1 MSNRKVRVSDIAKH
15 LRLSWTE
22 VDRFVKNGIFPCDR
36 VVVGGKVARLLSK
49 DECEKYFFTYL
60 DLIEGGVS
68 RIAAINGVRQS
79 QLNNNVRNSSEI
91 RGAKPIHRLPV
102 QKDYKGSEIGI
113 GRITVTGQHLG
124 EENYTFHTKEPEET
138 SKKLSF
144 IIAML
149 LLLVILLVL
158 GAVLFANY

>member
-1 MSNRKVRVSDIAKH
+1 MSNRKVRVSGIAKH
-15 LRLSWTE
+15 LHLSWLE
-22 VDRFVKNGIFPCDR
+22 ADVFVKNGVFPCDR
-36 VVVGGKVARLLSK
+36 IVVGKRVARLLSK
-49 DECEKYFFTYL
+49 DECETYFFIYKSL
-60 DLIEGGVS
+60 VAAGVS
-68 RIAAINGVRQS
+68 RCAAIKGVRQRQAAS
-79 QLNNNVRNSSEI
+79 KVRNSTEI
-91 RGAKPIHRLPV
+91 KGAVAIHRLPV

-124 EENYTFHTKEPEET
+124 EENYTFHTKEPEAT